1 MLNTGITNEKADE
14 GENDEWSHL
23 LGFNHEMVT
32 MTAKKGKFEFDDKM
46 KDGAKKAGQDIKEG
60 GGDLIDGVKKAGHEL
75 KEDISELG
83 GKTKKKP
90 KE

>member
-1 MLNTGITNEKADE
+1 MLNTGITNEKADK

-23 LGFNHEMVT
+23 LVFNHEMVT

-46 KDGAKKAGQDIKEG
+46 K
-60 GGDLIDGVKKAGHEL
+60 DGVKKAGHEL

>member
-1 MLNTGITNEKADE
+1 MRRPIK
-14 GENDEWSHL
+14 GETDGWAHL
-23 LGFNHEMVT
+23 LGFNQEVET

-60 GGDLIDGVKKAGHEL
+60 GGDLIDGAKKAGHEV

-83 GKTKKKP
+83 GKMKKKQ
-90 KE
+90 